1 LRLRLKLFSLLTVSY
16 LLIFIVLQF
25 ASNTV
30 LLGGIEELE
39 NSEIKEETSRCVSS
53 MAKKVYE
60 IEEATNRFSTY
71 TTMYQYIKSHD
82 LLSEEYLMRSL
93 NDVAL
98 SEADVNYVMLFD
110 LNGETILSRGFDLIG
125 EMGKPVPEEL
135 VEFFEMNSILVVHQ
149 SPQSSLTGLLKT
161 PVGLT
166 LISSQPVS
174 AGKGN
179 TVGTIVMCREI
190 DSYIIDTIE
199 EGSFLSFDLIPI
211 INQRDQFKYE
221 GILGELE
228 NSPITIQ
235 KFDEETVTG
244 YAVMNDLYGSPV
256 LLFKVDSERLIHQ
269 QGILMVNYF
278 GLSFVLIGVS
288 IGMLVLI
295 ALNRMVIIPLSK
307 LSGEVADI
315 DPSTIGEVSVEIP
328 GEDEIANLS
337 KDIDRMLDTLRD
349 YQAKI
354 KDTERMVSIGAT
366 ATMVGHDL
374 RNPLQVVFMLS
385 ELIQNRINKLEEKPP
400 SESELQDLKRLTSR
414 IRDQA
419 AYMNKIVSDLQGLTN
434 GVSLDIEDVD
444 LEELIYEII
453 ESVQVPERINQ
464 KIIFEEDFPE
474 IYADNAKLRRVFTNL
489 ITNAVQSMTT
499 GGELTVT
506 GHREG
511 DRVFVSVIDTGCG
524 IAKENIDRIFDPL
537 FTTKAK
543 GTGLGLTVCKRVV
556 DAHGGKIFLKSHIDV
571 GSKFT
576 VMLPIVHD
584 KDAKYTVQDVF
595 IEYTMPQAPI
605 LPNCL

>member
-1 LRLRLKLFSLLTVSY
+1 MKLRLKLFTLLTVSY
-16 LLIFIVLQF
+16 LLIFIVLQL

-30 LLGGIEELE
+30 LLRGIEELE
-39 NSEIKEETSRCVSS
+39 NNEIKEETSRGLSS
-53 MAKKVYE
+53 LTRKIDE
-60 IEEATNRFSTY
+60 IEEATSRFSTY
-71 TTMYQYIKSHD
+71 TYTYKYLKSHQ
-82 LLSEEYLMRSL
+82 LLSQEYILGIF

-98 SEADVNYVMLFD
+98 SEADVNYVLLFD
-110 LNGETILSRGFDLIG
+110 LSGEAILEKGFDLISNV
-125 EMGKPVPEEL
+125 EKPVPEEL
-135 VEFFEMNSILVVHQ
+135 IEFFEMNSILVVHQ
-149 SPQSSLTGLLKT
+149 NPQSNLTGLLKT
-161 PVGLT
+161 PVGLCVM
-166 LISSQPVS
+166 SSQPVS
-174 AGKGN
+174 ASKGT

-190 DSYIIDTIE
+190 DSFLIDTIE
-199 EGSFLSFDLIPI
+199 EDSSLSVNLIQI
-211 INQRDQFKYE
+211 LDTQDRFKYE
-221 GILGELE
+221 GILDELQD
-228 NSPITIQ
+228 SSITIQ
-235 KFDEETVTG
+235 KFDEDTVTG
-244 YAVMNDLYGSPV
+244 YAVMNDLYGAPV

-278 GLSFVLIGVS
+278 VLSFVLIGVS
-288 IGMLVLI
+288 IGMLVLL
-295 ALNRMVIIPLSK
+295 ALNRMVVMPLSK

-315 DPSTIGEVSVEIP
+315 DPATIGEVSVEMP
-328 GEDEIANLS
+328 GEDEIASLS
-337 KDIDRMLDTLRD
+337 TDIEKMLDTLRD

-385 ELIQNRINKLEEKPP
+385 ELIQNRVNKLEETTP
-400 SESELQDLKRLTSR
+400 SESELRDLKRLTSR

-419 AYMNKIVSDLQGLTN
+419 AYMNKIVSDLQGLTK
-434 GVSLDIEDVD
+434 GVTLEIEDVD

-453 ESVQVPERINQ
+453 ESVQVPDKINKQ
-464 KIIFEEDFPE
+464 VIFDEDFPD

-511 DRVFVSVIDTGCG
+511 KHVYVSVGDTGCG

-543 GTGLGLTVCKRVV
+543 GTGLGLTVCKRVI
-556 DAHGGKIFLKSHIDV
+556 DAHGGKILLKSHIDV
-571 GSKFT
+571 GSRFT

-584 KDAKYTVQDVF
+584 KEENYPVQDVY
-595 IEYTMPQAPI
+595 IEYAMPQAPI